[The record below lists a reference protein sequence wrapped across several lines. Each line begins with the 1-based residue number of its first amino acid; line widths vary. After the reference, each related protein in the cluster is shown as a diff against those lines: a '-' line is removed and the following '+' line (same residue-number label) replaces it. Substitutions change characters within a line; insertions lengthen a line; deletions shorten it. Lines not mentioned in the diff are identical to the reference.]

1 MKEEEVLG
9 ILTGASNSGSS
20 TSNKKE
26 TVGAR
31 R

>member
-9 ILTGASNSGSS
+9 ILTGASNSGT

>member
-9 ILTGASNSGSS
+9 ILTGASNST

>member
-9 ILTGASNSGSS
+9 IVTGTA
-20 TSNKKE
+20 KKESVRTRE

-31 R
+31 K

>member
-9 ILTGASNSGSS
+9 ILTGASSS
-20 TSNKKE
+20 ANASKKE